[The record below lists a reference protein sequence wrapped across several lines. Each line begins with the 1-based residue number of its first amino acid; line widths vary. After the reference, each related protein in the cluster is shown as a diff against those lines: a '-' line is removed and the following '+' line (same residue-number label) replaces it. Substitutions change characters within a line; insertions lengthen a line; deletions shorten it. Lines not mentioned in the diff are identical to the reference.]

1 MDSYLIGIHGVG
13 RKEETP
19 LHPIAITKDMKQL
32 VYKNFDLIN
41 DFKVDFRAF
50 HGQDEVG
57 VTVKD
62 IVLGNSIKDILLG
75 NFEEIFDKVSQ
86 CSTLY

>member
-1 MDSYLIGIHGVG
+1 MDSYLIGFHGVE

-32 VYKNFDLIN
+32 VYKNFDLVN
-41 DFKVDFRAF
+41 DFQVDFRAF
-50 HGQDEVG
+50 HRQEEVG
-57 VTVKD
+57 AT
-62 IVLGNSIKDILLG
+62 IKDMLLA

-86 CSTLY
+86 YSMLYWQ